1 MHRYKCLHKII
12 ICLFSLF
19 MTEFFFNSKFQAISS
34 ILHVGALLVITV
46 LLLCRRAIELCPWS
60 FFGKNVIGQENA
72 FTLWN
77 SYWKRIFQLLLHPS
91 ANTTESLFKEYM
103 TENVFVNFLGRAFK
117 VMKNVVYFIVL
128 TFLVVRCSRFWFMQ
142 IRGLVMSQCWHKMMW
157 NNKI

>member
-91 ANTTESLFKEYM
+91 ANTTELLFTGLLIFCDVAISHNWHQIATFRIIRQKSGKIAKFEER
-103 TENVFVNFLGRAFK
+103 TR
-117 VMKNVVYFIVL
+117 KNLLL
-128 TFLVVRCSRFWFMQ
+128 T
-142 IRGLVMSQCWHKMMW
+142 
-157 NNKI
+157 